1 MGLLNGVWFGTK
13 LCGFP
18 GGLSIQKRWTAKS
31 AKDARTTDNFLITA
45 GRHYTRK
52 TTSSARSTLPCYF
65 ASLAVNAWT
74 VETGNDG

>member
-31 AKDARTTDNFLITA
+31 AKDARTTDNFLIYCRATLYPEDHFI
-45 GRHYTRK
+45 RSLN
-52 TTSSARSTLPCYF
+52 SSMLLCV
-65 ASLAVNAWT
+65 L
-74 VETGNDG
+74 GG